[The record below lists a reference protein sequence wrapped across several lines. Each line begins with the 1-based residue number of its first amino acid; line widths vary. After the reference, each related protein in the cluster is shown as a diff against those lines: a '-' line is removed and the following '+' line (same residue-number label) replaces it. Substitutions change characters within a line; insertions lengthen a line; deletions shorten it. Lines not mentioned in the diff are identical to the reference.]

1 MRWPQHLDRL
11 YIDYTW
17 WVLAYLDPYGYGL
30 VMLCNEELEV
40 LNGGT
45 KGFAFCGNNSTKH

>member
-30 VMLCNEELEV
+30 VMLCSEDLEV